1 MYAYTMENKKRN
13 NVNPKEALLL
23 ILISLYC
30 FNFMRIGEFFP
41 LLFTPFIFIYLF
53 KNRLSKSS
61 FLACGSLLFFL
72 IVYSLFTFYYGYS
85 NAVSII
91 GKLIYPIS
99 FYLLGDMVANG
110 DRYYKRTINFF
121 LLIIISYTGYAVAS
135 TLKTIYMYG
144 SFDVVRQTIGRVSI
158 DIWSSNVVSA
168 TAINAFLA
176 FGLSLGAVVFMKFN
190 KNRTNKKIK
199 RISFVCFATSVYS
212 VVLLGNRTGLVI
224 IITCLLVSY
233 IYGGKLTKSK
243 LRNIFLAPFLIMASY
258 LFYEMN
264 LFGIKDAWSSTYL
277 SNRFASSE
285 LSDDPRIM
293 AWKSAFQGLF
303 EFPMGGKQTQM
314 LLGSPHN
321 MWLDVGY
328 EAGLIPFILLVIFTI
343 ISIVSLRKFNKLN
356 HPKILKILVLCL
368 FTSFYLTFFVE
379 PILLGLNRYFTIFC
393 FMLGAIQRLN
403 GNTVR
408 ERN

>member
-1 MYAYTMENKKRN
+1 
-13 NVNPKEALLL
+13 
-23 ILISLYC
+23 
-30 FNFMRIGEFFP
+30 
-41 LLFTPFIFIYLF
+41 
-53 KNRLSKSS
+53 
-61 FLACGSLLFFL
+61 
-72 IVYSLFTFYYGYS
+72 
-85 NAVSII
+85 
-91 GKLIYPIS
+91 
-99 FYLLGDMVANG
+99 
-110 DRYYKRTINFF
+110 
-121 LLIIISYTGYAVAS
+121 LIIISYTGYAVAS
-135 TLKTIYMYG
+135 TLKTMYMYG
-144 SFDVVRQTIGRVSI
+144 SLDVVRQTIGRVTI

-176 FGLSLGAVVFMKFN
+176 FGMSLGAVVFMKFN
-190 KNRTNKKIK
+190 KDKTNRKIK
-199 RISFVCFATSVYS
+199 IISFVCFVASVYS
-212 VVLLGNRTGLVI
+212 VVQLGNRTGFVI

-233 IYGGKLTKSK
+233 IYGGGLTKSK
-243 LRNIFLAPFLIMASY
+243 LRNIFLAPILIIASY
-258 LFYEMN
+258 LFYKMN

-277 SNRFASSE
+277 SNRFESSE

-303 EFPMGGKQTQM
+303 EFPLGGKQTQM

-343 ISIVSLRKFNKLN
+343 ISTVSLRKFNKLN

-379 PILLGLNRYFTIFC
+379 PVLIGLNGYFTIFC

-403 GNTVR
+403 GNIVR
-408 ERN
+408 KRN